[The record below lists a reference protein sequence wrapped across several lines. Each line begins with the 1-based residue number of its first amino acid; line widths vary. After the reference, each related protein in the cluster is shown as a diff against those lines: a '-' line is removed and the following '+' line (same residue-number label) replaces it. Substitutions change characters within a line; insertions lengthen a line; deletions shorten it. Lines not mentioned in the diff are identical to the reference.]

1 MKRYVLLVAVAG
13 LASNAGAGDTT
24 ETFSLVL
31 DAVSSI
37 DTTVD
42 TTFVIAVYG
51 DSSFGTHLLG
61 GQFGL
66 SSFGSANFVS
76 DIRWT
81 PAAWSTANDPGEYDG
96 NGNLTGVIFGQLVV
110 MTDLFDFLPGAGSEL
125 GGQIGSFE
133 VDIMEGFYGALDFA
147 ITTDPNPDRFALKAV
162 DVDEVARTTRSLD
175 SSEGELILGG
185 FSLQVVPSPSG
196 VALLG
201 FGGLAVSRR
210 RR

>member
-1 MKRYVLLVAVAG
+1 MKRYILLAAVAG
-13 LASNAGAGDTT
+13 LASNAGAGDST

-37 DTTVD
+37 DTTVE
-42 TTFVIAVYG
+42 TTLVIAVYG

-66 SSFGSANFVS
+66 SSSGSGNFVS

-125 GGQIGSFE
+125 GGQIGAFE
-133 VDIMEGFYGALDFA
+133 VDIVEGFYGALDFA

-162 DVDEVARTTRSLD
+162 EVDEVARTTRSLD
-175 SSEGELILGG
+175 SSEGELSLGG

-201 FGGLAVSRR
+201 FGGLAVTRR